1 MCSVC
6 IITELQPPG
15 FKNKLSQSSSRKSS
29 SNTHARVHAH
39 MHAHTQPGRHFT
51 QRSSGDIFVWK
62 LVAVNRQHSWFLWY
76 VTCTQATDS
85 GKSSVLVKPASRL
98 HSLGSS
104 RELWQVWQSTWMTRW
119 QTLMWRAGE
128 KFCAKANIPVPCD
141 CRDLLARCNKG

>member
-29 SNTHARVHAH
+29 SNTHARVRTRART
-39 MHAHTQPGRHFT
+39 HTTRKILYTEIKRGYFCLET
-51 QRSSGDIFVWK
+51 SGCKPSALPVPMIC
-62 LVAVNRQHSWFLWY
+62 HI
-76 VTCTQATDS
+76 CTQATDS

-104 RELWQVWQSTWMTRW
+104 RELWQVWQSTRMTRW

-128 KFCAKANIPVPCD
+128 KFCAKANIPAPCD
-141 CRDLLARCNKG
+141 CRGFISPL